1 MLYHPALLRSIKD
14 FNSGHYFE
22 AHEHLEEA
30 LEEIEEDPQVWTL
43 FIGLIQIAVGYHKY
57 ASGYPGGEKMLRL
70 GLEKVSPLPE
80 VCAGVRLEELRQR
93 LRADLTDADGIQ
105 ARLQR
110 DPPRI
115 TLVPKGTAANS

>member
-1 MLYHPALLRSIKD
+1 MRLMSYHPALLRSIRE

-30 LEEIEEDPQVWTL
+30 LDGVEGDADAWELYV
-43 FIGLIQIAVGYHKY
+43 GLIQIAVGYHKC
-57 ASGYPGGEKMLRL
+57 ASGYPGGAKMLGL
-70 GLEKVSPLPE
+70 GLEKVASLPA

-93 LRADLTDADGIQ
+93 VREDLAEDDSVQ
-105 ARLQR
+105 ERLAK

-115 TLVPKGTAANS
+115 MLIPGK